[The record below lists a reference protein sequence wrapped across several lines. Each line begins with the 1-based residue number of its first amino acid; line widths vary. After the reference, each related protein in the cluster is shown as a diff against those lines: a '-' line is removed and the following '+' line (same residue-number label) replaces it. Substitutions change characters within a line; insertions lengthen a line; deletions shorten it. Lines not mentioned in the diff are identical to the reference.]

1 MTRVANEVG
10 PPPAQQWLGIYLA
23 RVARTRTQDNYVQL
37 QVPQILGT
45 AITNWAPPLG
55 LWTGVSPAPGTA
67 VLAAFIGGDINSPV
81 WSPMTTAAA
90 TGGGSNPL
98 LDTVATDIQPLGTQA
113 AGSKGLAADSE
124 HVHPMPRL
132 DQVGQPTA
140 DVPMNGHKL
149 TGLANGVSPQDA
161 VTVNQLPSIPP
172 ALPPSG
178 AAGGDLAGTYPN
190 PSVTHLNGTAINAS
204 PGGTTAFLRADG
216 TWNTP
221 ANTGVTSFNTR
232 TGPVTLTKADVTGTG
247 LAYSDVGADASGAA
261 ATAQAASLQKSSNL
275 SDVASAST
283 SRTNLGLGTAATAAI
298 DTTATDIAALGTQ
311 AAGSTGKVADAGHV
325 HPTTGLLT
333 ASSIDSTATD
343 IHALGT
349 QAAGSTGKV
358 ADAGHVHP
366 TTGLVTTSTA
376 ASGDLSG
383 TYPSPTVA
391 KLNGLAVAASPGGT
405 ATYLRADG
413 TWASIPGG
421 LALDTT
427 ATDIQQLGTQA
438 AGASGLA
445 ADAKHV
451 HPTTGLAVSGGN
463 PTFASVTTTGNAT
476 IGGVLTATGGTAS
489 SPTLITTDSWHSITV
504 PSGWSGYIRHKKT
517 IQNTFFLQW
526 ELSGSSVTL
535 NAAIF
540 SVPYSLVQDYK
551 TAAGVFSGGNQI
563 VRVEVTTTG
572 TVQLLGSGANVTEFD
587 GFIEVPLD

>member
-10 PPPAQQWLGIYLA
+10 PPAPQQWLGIYLA

-161 VTVNQLPSIPP
+161 VTVNQLPSVPP
-172 ALPPSG
+172 TLPPSG

-190 PSVTHLNGTAINAS
+190 PSVTHLNGTAISTS
-204 PGGTTAFLRADG
+204 PGGTTTFLRADG
-216 TWNTP
+216 TWNAP

-232 TGPVTLTKADVTGTG
+232 TGTVTLSKADVTGTG
-247 LAYSDVGADASGAA
+247 LTYSDVGADASGAA
-261 ATAQAASLQKSSNL
+261 STAQAASLQKSSNL
-275 SDVASAST
+275 SDVASVT
-283 SRTNLGLGTAATAAI
+283 TTRTNLGLGTAATAAI
-298 DTTATDIAALGTQ
+298 DT
-311 AAGSTGKVADAGHV
+311 
-325 HPTTGLLT
+325 
-333 ASSIDSTATD
+333 TATD

-405 ATYLRADG
+405 GTYLRADG

-427 ATDIQQLGTQA
+427 ATDIQSLGTQA
-438 AGASGLA
+438 AGSSGKA

-451 HPTTGLAVSGGN
+451 HPTTGLPTLSGTN
-463 PTFASVTTTGNAT
+463 TFSGANTFSGP
-476 IGGVLTATGGTAS
+476 ITATGGTS
-489 SPTLITTDSWHSITV
+489 SNPTVITTDTWTNVTASIT
-504 PSGWSGYIRHKKT
+504 GWTFSLLRYKLGT
-517 IQNTFFLQW
+517 NNTVVIQI
-526 ELSGSSVTL
+526 S
-535 NAAIF
+535 AAIA
-540 SVPYSLVQDYK
+540 S
-551 TAAGVFSGGNQI
+551 TAA
-563 VRVEVTTTG
+563 TG
-572 TVQLLGSGANVTEFD
+572 TVNLFTLPTGYIPINQFRGTKGGVYCGLTAGNVAGSAINDRFYVETSGLVNIRAFPGGAALTEYD
-587 GFIEVPLD
+587 GYWEVPLD